1 MKVSSLG
8 ALLTPCGGGF
18 LPSHCFLP
26 LTVITTTTV
35 MIATL
40 TTFITA
46 AMTQSLCNHMQ
57 CCCQCLRIILITLM
71 ILMDLMGLK
80 ALMTLMDLMELISLI
95 LLIDLQARLI
105 VMKVTR

>member
-1 MKVSSLG
+1 MATKW
-8 ALLTPCGGGF
+8 PQ
-18 LPSHCFLP
+18 
-26 LTVITTTTV
+26 VIDLCCDIKLAEERVTTE
-35 MIATL
+35 
-40 TTFITA
+40 
-46 AMTQSLCNHMQ
+46 QHPNGYNHMQ